1 MSTLLALLSDYFVEI
16 PLVQRDYVQ
25 GRKDDRSKIVR
36 TNLLNDIKA
45 AYEGRIDPLDLSFV
59 YGKIIKI
66 DNDYIFKPVDGQ
78 QRLTTLLLL
87 HLFAFSEDD
96 TKTTL
101 FMKFSYQARTTT
113 RDFFEAL
120 ITNRKEVFSTTGSP
134 KEIVEDAAWFVDSW
148 KYDPSVCN
156 VLNTLD
162 DISKLGFNIVDL
174 RKQLEDLSNPKAF
187 FHFVELDKL
196 GMQDDLYIKLNARGR
211 ELSPFESFKSKFI
224 DRCND
229 ACPAL
234 VAEFKKNLDV
244 SWTDYI
250 WNIGKEDFDTVFLRF
265 FETVLLNA
273 NILKSEANKAV
284 SENWF
289 YNLEYNAIPKEIFSG
304 ISNTMSFL
312 ILRKL
317 PLANELI
324 EKAITAPAPYSNKV
338 LFHAVSA
345 YLSDEDDANTVDNE
359 LFEDWLRVF
368 VNLVSNS
375 RIDEV
380 DTYQKALESIGSLK
394 AHKKYLL
401 SFLASGSV
409 GELSGFSKEQ
419 FEEECQK
426 ARIMCKD
433 LSHKNIILD
442 AEKDLPYFS
451 GQIRSILYYSNY
463 ETNDNVA
470 EFINYLDAEKVLFDD
485 NKPACGKLLRR
496 ALCAIG
502 DYRLSVGS
510 YKTLCIDD
518 PNESSRTWSLKRLF
532 SNHGPEVKE
541 LLDSINATRSL
552 EKQLE
557 KQLEIIIKNKQI
569 QQNDWR
575 YCIVNYADVLFPL
588 MSVSHMRMCYNTK
601 EELIVPNKQS
611 NGENYSLYLYTLQH
625 MLKEKGISSEYVTE
639 FGAYGDRYLGV
650 KGSKVR
656 FADKSFFIYNDSGAC
671 TFSSM
676 RDDVLDEVIEQIRK
690 M

>member
-174 RKQLEDLSNPKAF
+174 RKQLEDLSNPKVF

-250 WNIGKEDFDTVFLRF
+250 WNIGKENFDTVFLRF
-265 FETVLLNA
+265 FETALLNA
-273 NILKSEANKAV
+273 NILKSEANKTV

-289 YNLEYNAIPKEIFSG
+289 YNLEYNAIPKEIFSE

-312 ILRKL
+312 TLRKL
-317 PLANELI
+317 PLVNELI

-338 LFHAVSA
+338 LFNAVSA
-345 YLSDEDDANTVDNE
+345 YLSDEDDANTVDNG
-359 LFEDWLRVF
+359 LFADWLRVF
-368 VNLVSNS
+368 VNLVNNS

-394 AHKKYLL
+394 THKKYLL
-401 SFLASGSV
+401 SFLASGSIS
-409 GELSGFSKEQ
+409 ELSGFSKEQ
-419 FEEECQK
+419 FEEEWQK

-433 LSHKNIILD
+433 LSHKKIILD

-470 EFINYLDAEKVLFDD
+470 EFSKYLNAEKVLFDD

-532 SNHGPEVKE
+532 SNHGNEVKE
-541 LLDSINATRSL
+541 LLDSIDPYLSIET
-552 EKQLE
+552 QL
-557 KQLEIIIKNKQI
+557 KQI
-569 QQNDWR
+569 IENRHIKQNDWR

-588 MSVSHMRMCYNTK
+588 MSVSHMRMCNNTK

-611 NGENYSLYLYTLQH
+611 NGVNYSLYLYTLKH
-625 MLKEKGISSEYVTE
+625 MLDEESISSEYIYE
-639 FGAYGDRYLGV
+639 LGASGDRYLEV
-650 KGSKVR
+650 MGSIVR
-656 FADKSFFIYNDSGAC
+656 FAGKRFFIYNDTGAC

-676 RDDVLDEVIEQIRK
+676 RDDVLDEVVDQIK
-690 M
+690 KL

>member
-174 RKQLEDLSNPKAF
+174 RKQLEDLSNPKVF

-250 WNIGKEDFDTVFLRF
+250 WNIGKENFDTVFLRF

-273 NILKSEANKAV
+273 NILKSEANKTV

-289 YNLEYNAIPKEIFSG
+289 YNLEYNAIPKEIFSE

-312 ILRKL
+312 TLRKL
-317 PLANELI
+317 PLVNELI

-338 LFHAVSA
+338 LFNAVSA
-345 YLSDEDDANTVDNE
+345 YLSDEDDANTVDNG
-359 LFEDWLRVF
+359 LFADWLRVF
-368 VNLVSNS
+368 VNLVNNS

-394 AHKKYLL
+394 THKKYLL
-401 SFLASGSV
+401 SFLASGSIS
-409 GELSGFSKEQ
+409 ELSGFSKEQ
-419 FEEECQK
+419 FEEEWQK

-433 LSHKNIILD
+433 LSHKKIILD

-470 EFINYLDAEKVLFDD
+470 EFSKYLNAEKVLFDD

-532 SNHGPEVKE
+532 SNHGNEVKE
-541 LLDSINATRSL
+541 LLDRIDPYLSIET
-552 EKQLE
+552 QL
-557 KQLEIIIKNKQI
+557 KQI
-569 QQNDWR
+569 IENRHIKQNDWR

-588 MSVSHMRMCYNTK
+588 MSVSHMRMCNNTK

-611 NGENYSLYLYTLQH
+611 NGVNYSLYLYTLKH
-625 MLKEKGISSEYVTE
+625 MLDEESISSEYIYE
-639 FGAYGDRYLGV
+639 LGASGDRYLEV
-650 KGSKVR
+650 MGSIVR
-656 FADKSFFIYNDSGAC
+656 FAGKRFFIYNDTGAC

-676 RDDVLDEVIEQIRK
+676 RDDVLDEVVDQIK
-690 M
+690 KL